1 MIVADEPTSALDV
14 SVQAQILNL
23 LMALQESHDLALVL
37 ISHDLSVI
45 RHMTDEAVVM
55 YGGRIVERG
64 PTTEL
69 MERPAHPYT
78 RLLVDPDVR
87 QRVTASTRRS
97 STIRVRSRL
106 AARRSSPTAPAFS
119 SDPGPK
125 AQSSAGTRWARP
137 SLPSAPHAL
146 SRAGSVCLSRSCRRL
161 RSSSSSTR

>member
-69 MERPAHPYT
+69 MDRPAHPYT
-78 RLLVDPDVR
+78 RLLVDPNVR
-87 QRVTASTRRS
+87 QRAPTDCGGDDP
-97 STIRVRSRL
+97 
-106 AARRSSPTAPAFS
+106 AAP
-119 SDPGPK
+119 
-125 AQSSAGTRWARP
+125 RP
-137 SLPSAPHAL
+137 SVPVRDPLPVASA
-146 SRAGSVCLSRSCRRL
+146 RL
-161 RSSSSSTR
+161 R